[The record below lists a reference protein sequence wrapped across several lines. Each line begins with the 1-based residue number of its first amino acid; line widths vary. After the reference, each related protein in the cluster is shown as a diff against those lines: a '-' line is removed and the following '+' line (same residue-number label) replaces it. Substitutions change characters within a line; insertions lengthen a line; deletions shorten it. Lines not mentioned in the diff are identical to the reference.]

1 MTINNFLGS
10 NLTTSNVYL
19 LLFFG
24 RHFRLPLPL
33 FCLRRLVFD
42 KKIQPGKKSSVQVGL
57 QIFATNK
64 TLILKSNNHRS
75 RSETEDSNT

>member
-10 NLTTSNVYL
+10 NLTTSNFNLL

-42 KKIQPGKKSSVQVGL
+42 KKIQTGKKSSVQVGL

-64 TLILKSNNHRS
+64 TLILKSNNHHS
-75 RSETEDSNT
+75 RSEAED

>member
-33 FCLRRLVFD
+33 FCLRRLVFS
-42 KKIQPGKKSSVQVGL
+42 KKIQTGKKSSVQVGL

-64 TLILKSNNHRS
+64 NLILK
-75 RSETEDSNT
+75 